1 MNINLRSKFYS
12 YKYAQLSSMSFLIL
26 SLLLT
31 EYSFTGRII
40 LILQSGFS
48 CYIWTYPDNKT
59 MIYLDRTL
67 VIINCILLYNNHINR
82 CNNHEILIALGR
94 TACFKLIDGFN
105 NTPTNKVTLWYMYWH
120 LNGLLNILYIAKW
133 CKTLPYCVYIFE
145 IATIQLLNQ

>member
-67 VIINCILLYNNHINR
+67 VIINCILYHI
-82 CNNHEILIALGR
+82 HAW
-94 TACFKLIDGFN
+94 F
-105 NTPTNKVTLWYMYWH
+105 
-120 LNGLLNILYIAKW
+120 
-133 CKTLPYCVYIFE
+133 
-145 IATIQLLNQ
+145 

>member
-67 VIINCILLYNNHINR
+67 AVINCIVLYKNHCKICDNN
-82 CNNHEILIALGR
+82 EMLTTLGQ
-94 TACFKLIDGFN
+94 TVSFKIIDGVHS
-105 NTPTNKVTLWYMYWH
+105 TPRNKVTLWYIYWH
-120 LNGLLNILYIAKW
+120 TNLILNNLYIAKW
-133 CKTLPYCVYIFE
+133 CKTLPYCVYLFE
-145 IATIQLLNQ
+145 IATIQLLY

>member
-59 MIYLDRTL
+59 MILRNGKMIGTDK
-67 VIINCILLYNNHINR
+67 VIIDFDYASKMWR
-82 CNNHEILIALGR
+82 S
-94 TACFKLIDGFN
+94 
-105 NTPTNKVTLWYMYWH
+105 NKIKW
-120 LNGLLNILYIAKW
+120 GEGQFRYIS
-133 CKTLPYCVYIFE
+133 
-145 IATIQLLNQ
+145 